1 MDVLEA
7 LALLGAGL
15 VAGAINAVVGSGT
28 LVTFPTLLAFGYPPV
43 LANVTNNIG
52 VLPGSVTGAWA
63 YRRELAGQRAR
74 VMRLAGASLAGGVV
88 GAFALLELPE
98 SAFDAIVPV
107 LILLACVLV
116 ILQPRLSRLVGRR
129 REAAA
134 ARRGAA
140 AGDGGAVH
148 GGVAAIVAV
157 GLCGVYGGYF
167 GAAQGVLLMAFLG
180 ILVDDLLQ
188 RLNAV
193 KNVLAGLVNFVA
205 AVVFVTVSEVA
216 WGAAAA
222 IAVGSTIG
230 GQVGGTY
237 GRRLPPAALRGF
249 IVVVGTV
256 AAVRL
261 LVT

>member
-1 MDVLEA
+1 MDVVEA

-28 LVTFPTLLAFGYPPV
+28 LVTFPTLLAFGYAPV

-74 VMRLAGASLAGGVV
+74 VLRLAGASATGGVL
-88 GAFALLELPE
+88 GAIALLELPE

-116 ILQPRLSRLVGRR
+116 ILQPRLSRWMARR

-134 ARRGAA
+134 ARRGAGAAAADHHGGA
-140 AGDGGAVH
+140 AGV
-148 GGVAAIVAV
+148 VAV

-180 ILVDDLLQ
+180 ILVDEQLQ

-193 KNVLAGLVNFVA
+193 KNILAGLVNFVA
-205 AVVFVTVSEVA
+205 AVIFVAVSDVA

-237 GRRLPPAALRGF
+237 GRRLPPAALRAF
-249 IVVVGTV
+249 IVVVGGT

>member
-1 MDVLEA
+1 MDIWEA
-7 LALLGAGL
+7 VALLAAGA

-43 LANVTNNIG
+43 LANVSNNIG
-52 VLPGSVTGAWA
+52 LVPGSVSGAWA
-63 YRRELAGQRAR
+63 YRRGLAGQRAR
-74 VMRLAGASLAGGVV
+74 VMRLAGASLTGGIV
-88 GAFALLELPE
+88 GAVALLVLPA

-107 LILLACVLV
+107 LILLAVALVL
-116 ILQPRLSRLVGRR
+116 LQPRLSKLVSK
-129 REAAA
+129 
-134 ARRGAA
+134 RGQAPA
-140 AGDGGAVH
+140 H

-180 ILVDDLLQ
+180 ILLDDQMQ

-193 KNVLAGLVNFVA
+193 KNVLAGLVNAVA
-205 AVVFVTVSEVA
+205 AIVFVLASEVA
-216 WGAAAA
+216 WDAAAMIA
-222 IAVGSTIG
+222 IGSTAG
-230 GQVGGTY
+230 GQLGGMY
-237 GRRLPPAALRGF
+237 GRRLPATALRG
-249 IVVVGTV
+249 IIMVVGTV